1 MIMTWNWIPTLVVVG
16 VVIGFLLLKRL
27 GQVPATAARDHLKN
41 GALVID
47 VRSPGEF
54 NSGHLPNA
62 VNLPLDEIETAL
74 PKRVKDKNQILLLHC
89 ASGMRSGV
97 AKQKLKGMG
106 YANAFNL
113 GSYGR
118 ASKIVSA
125 KG

>member
-27 GQVPATAARDHLKN
+27 GQVPAKAAREYMKN
-41 GALVID
+41 GTLVID

-62 VNLPLDEIETAL
+62 VNLPLDEIATAL
-74 PKRVKDKNQILLLHC
+74 PQRVKDKSQVLLLHC
-89 ASGMRSGV
+89 LSGTRS
-97 AKQKLKGMG
+97 AFARRMLKRMG
-106 YANAFNL
+106 YQNVFNL

-118 ASKIVSA
+118 AQCVVT
-125 KG
+125 G